1 MVVIDTSVIID
12 HLRKS
17 ADDSTLLKLFEKHP
31 NETFCISLVSI
42 QELYEGQSTRDE
54 LKENQLTITLSSLEI
69 LPYLME
75 TAKLAGKIARDAK
88 TPIDFADAA
97 IAATTLNNQ
106 AKLCT
111 LNEKHFEGIPNL
123 ELLRAQ

>member
-1 MVVIDTSVIID
+1 MVVIDTSIIID

-17 ADDSTLLKLFEKHP
+17 VDDSTLLRLFEKYP

-54 LKENQLTITLSSLEI
+54 VKENQLTITLSSFEI

-75 TAKLAGKIARDAK
+75 TAKLAGKIARDTK
-88 TPIDFADAA
+88 FPIEFADAA
-97 IAATTLNNQ
+97 IAATTISNQ

-111 LNEKHFEGIPNL
+111 LNEKHFEDIPNL
-123 ELLRAQ
+123 DLLHT